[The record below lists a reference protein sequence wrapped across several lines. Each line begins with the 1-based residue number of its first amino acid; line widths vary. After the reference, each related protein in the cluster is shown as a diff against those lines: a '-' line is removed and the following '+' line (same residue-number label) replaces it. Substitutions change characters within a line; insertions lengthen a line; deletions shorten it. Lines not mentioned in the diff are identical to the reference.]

1 MHGESDR
8 DTIRLY
14 IADMA
19 EQSNQTEIWTV
30 MRLIAWGSDYF
41 KKKGVDSPRL
51 TMELMLSHLLSLT
64 RFDLYLQFDRPLA
77 EDELAELRQMVK
89 RRAARE
95 PLQYILGE
103 AHFYRR
109 VFKVTPDVLI
119 PRPET
124 ELLVEESL
132 RRVHSLR
139 CLDVGTG
146 SGCIGITVAL
156 ERPETEVVAIDRSA
170 AALELARENAGK
182 LGAKN
187 IDFQQV
193 DIFDDAAV
201 TALGSFDLLISN
213 PPYIAAADMGSLEP
227 EVREHEPQF
236 ALTDDGDGYAFY
248 RRFIELTPTLIR
260 DGASLFLEI
269 GYGQG
274 PTLRRLFSDAGFTVD
289 ILTDLDRTERILW
302 ATRIIDN

>member
-1 MHGESDR
+1 MTD
-8 DTIRLY
+8 
-14 IADMA
+14 
-19 EQSNQTEIWTV
+19 QSQQTEIWTV
-30 MRLIAWGSDYF
+30 MRLIAWGADYF

-51 TMELMLSHLLSLT
+51 TMELMLSHVLALT
-64 RFDLYLQFDRPLA
+64 RFDLYLQFDRPLT
-77 EDELAELRQMVK
+77 EEELATLRQMVK

-124 ELLVEESL
+124 ELLVEESI
-132 RRVHSLR
+132 RRAQSLR

-156 ERPETEVVAIDRSA
+156 ERPETEVIAIDHSA
-170 AALELARENAGK
+170 SALALARENAEQ
-182 LGAKN
+182 LGARN
-187 IDFQQV
+187 IEFRQV
-193 DIFDDAAV
+193 DIFDTEAV

-213 PPYIAAADMGSLEP
+213 PPYISAADMTGLEP
-227 EVREHEPQF
+227 EVREHEPRI
-236 ALTDDGDGYAFY
+236 ALTDNGDGFAFY
-248 RRFIELTPTLIR
+248 HRFIELAPTLIR

-274 PTLRRLFSDAGFTVD
+274 PTLRRMFSDARFTVD

-302 ATRIIDN
+302 AVRGA

>member
-1 MHGESDR
+1 
-8 DTIRLY
+8 
-14 IADMA
+14 MA

-30 MRLIAWGSDYF
+30 MRLVAWGADYF

-51 TMELMLSHLLSLT
+51 TMELMLSHVLELT
-64 RFDLYLQFDRPLA
+64 RFDLYLQFDRPLT
-77 EDELAELRQMVK
+77 EEELLTLRGMVK

-124 ELLVEESL
+124 ELLVEEAL
-132 RRVHSLR
+132 RRVQSIR

-146 SGCIGITVAL
+146 SGCIGITVVL
-156 ERPETEVVAIDRSA
+156 ERPETEVIAIDRSA
-170 AALELARENAGK
+170 PALALAQENAEK

-187 IDFQQV
+187 ISFQQV

-201 TALGSFDLLISN
+201 AALGSFDLLISN
-213 PPYIAAADMGSLEP
+213 PPYISAADIAGLEP

-236 ALTDDGDGYAFY
+236 ALTDAGDGYAFY
-248 RRFIELTPTLIR
+248 RRFIELAPTLVR
-260 DGASLFLEI
+260 EGASIFLEI

-274 PTLRRLFSDAGFTVD
+274 PTLRRMYSDAGFTVD
-289 ILTDLDRTERILW
+289 ILTDLDRNERILW
-302 ATRIIDN
+302 AKRGN

>member
-1 MHGESDR
+1 
-8 DTIRLY
+8 
-14 IADMA
+14 MA

-30 MRLIAWGSDYF
+30 MRLIAWGAEYF

-51 TMELMLSHLLSLT
+51 TMELMLSHVLGLT
-64 RFDLYLQFDRPLA
+64 RFDLYLQFDRPLS
-77 EDELAELRQMVK
+77 EEELVTLRQMVK

-132 RRVHSLR
+132 RRVQSLR

-146 SGCIGITVAL
+146 SGCIGITIVL
-156 ERPETEVVAIDRSA
+156 ERPETEVIAIDRSA
-170 AALELARENAGK
+170 PALALAQENAEK

-187 IDFQQV
+187 ITFQQV
-193 DIFDDAAV
+193 DIFDTEAV
-201 TALGSFDLLISN
+201 TALGSFDLVVSN
-213 PPYIAAADMGSLEP
+213 PPYISASEMNALEP
-227 EVREHEPQF
+227 EVREHEPQV
-236 ALTDDGDGYAFY
+236 ALTDNGDGYAFY
-248 RRFIELTPTLIR
+248 RRFIELAPTLIR

-274 PTLRRLFSDAGFTVD
+274 PTLRRMFSDAGFTVD

-302 ATRIIDN
+302 AIKG